1 MEIAFFFIGFFA
13 GITVGVGTLIGVAIK
28 SLGNKK
34 DKGGDDQQC
43 QK

>member
-13 GITVGVGTLIGVAIK
+13 GVIVGVGTLFAVAIK

-34 DKGGDDQQC
+34 DKGGDA
-43 QK
+43 K